1 LLERASFSLLDRRR
15 QQPAKSVTKNRG
27 LLQYATSCSQG
38 GDITFAAAAAAAAA
52 GASAI
57 AGPGVASMTSRFCA
71 INCTYLQP
79 PLCDAVIHRT
89 VFGVTT
95 PSNTWAAS

>member
-38 GDITFAAAAAAAAA
+38 GDITFAAARAFQF
-52 GASAI
+52 AI
-57 AGPGVASMTSRFCA
+57 RIDSIRYANRFES
-71 INCTYLQP
+71 IRFVKIDLS
-79 PLCDAVIHRT
+79 IH
-89 VFGVTT
+89 
-95 PSNTWAAS
+95 